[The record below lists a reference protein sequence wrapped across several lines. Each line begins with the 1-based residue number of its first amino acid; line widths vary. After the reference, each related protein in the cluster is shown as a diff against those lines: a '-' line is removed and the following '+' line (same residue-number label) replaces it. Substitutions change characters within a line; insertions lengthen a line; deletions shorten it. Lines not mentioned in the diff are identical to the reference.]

1 MELRKK
7 KEIEYYDKQSAE
19 FSGGLTSADFEGF
32 NPNLL
37 SSFKFL
43 YKILEENCK
52 GKIVLDYG
60 CGNGIHSVSL
70 AKMGADKVVGIDLSE
85 PSLKIARQRA
95 KQEGVGNKT
104 EFVAM
109 DCEKMEFPDN
119 YFDVIF
125 DGGTFS
131 SIDLNKALPELRRV
145 LKQDGIIIGIE
156 TLGHNPLT
164 NFKRQIN
171 KITGRRTGWAA
182 DHILKMGDLET
193 IKRYFIKTDIYFFH
207 PVSWLA
213 IPFVNLP
220 GGRFLLKSLEG
231 VDKFLLFVFPFFK
244 KYSFKIVFVFY
255 GKKVI

>member
-1 MELRKK
+1 MMEERKK
-7 KEIEYYDKQSAE
+7 IEIEYYDKEASSSNEEIKEAG
-19 FSGGLTSADFEGF
+19 SLAGF
-32 NPNLL
+32 NPLVL
-37 SSFKFL
+37 ESYKFL
-43 YKILEENCK
+43 RSLANAECRNKK
-52 GKIVLDYG
+52 VLDYG
-60 CGNGIHSVSL
+60 CGMGIHIIPLSRV
-70 AKMGADKVVGIDLSE
+70 AKEVIGIDLSQK
-85 PSLKIARQRA
+85 SLNIAQKRISENGVKNA
-95 KQEGVGNKT
+95 KVILMDAEKL
-104 EFVAM
+104 EFT
-109 DCEKMEFPDN
+109 DN